1 MIGNL
6 VALEKDR
13 QKRYGIATSARSIFA
28 RRSALRYIMRD
39 GEQEYRSSLTMIELE
54 IVLL

>member
-1 MIGNL
+1 MIGNR

-13 QKRYGIATSARSIFA
+13 QKQYGIATSVMSIFA
-28 RRSALRYIMRD
+28 RTSVLQYIMRND
-39 GEQEYRSSLTMIELE
+39 EREYRSSLTMVEFK